1 MRVSPSRVK
10 TNTCG
15 GSRKILAR
23 KIGKAC
29 LVAGLFV
36 LVLVLLHY
44 FRAIGEKPCI
54 HLRIFVSYIIVR
66 HRELSSRE
74 GFGKGGVRLR

>member
-1 MRVSPSRVK
+1 MERAK
-10 TNTCG
+10 TNSCV
-15 GSRKILAR
+15 RRCNILAR
-23 KIGKAC
+23 KIGKVC

-54 HLRIFVSYIIVR
+54 HLRLFVSYIIVR
-66 HRELSSRE
+66 YHELSCRE
-74 GFGKGGVRLR
+74 GFGKGGVRLH